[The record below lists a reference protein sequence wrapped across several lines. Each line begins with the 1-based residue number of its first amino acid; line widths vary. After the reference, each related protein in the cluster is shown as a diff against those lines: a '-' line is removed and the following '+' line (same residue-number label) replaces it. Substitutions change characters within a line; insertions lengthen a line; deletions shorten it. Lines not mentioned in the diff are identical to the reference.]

1 CASRAASARTASKF
15 GGATAG
21 TTIASTPAATARAR
35 TSRRSASNSAASR
48 WQCVSISIASRASG
62 TVAPSAGDVDAARG
76 GTGIRTR
83 RDGLRDEA
91 AVAQLQRAIGARR
104 ELQVVRDDD
113 ERDAE
118 LARQRLDQCID
129 L

>member
-1 CASRAASARTASKF
+1 
-15 GGATAG
+15 
-21 TTIASTPAATARAR
+21 
-35 TSRRSASNSAASR
+35 
-48 WQCVSISIASRASG
+48 
-62 TVAPSAGDVDAARG
+62 DAARG

-129 L
+129 LGRRLAVEIPGGFVGEHAARLRDQRTRERDALTLAARELARPMLAARAEP